1 MPRDPRPTVI
11 SLFSGALGLDLG
23 LERAGFEVRAAVECQ
38 RNAVATLERNR
49 PGVVIAKRIEQVCT
63 AELLEHAR
71 LRAEE
76 PFAISGGP
84 SCQAFSTAGQRGSFE
99 DPRGTMFREFLRVVT
114 EARPQFFVMENVRGV
129 LSAAVRHRP
138 LNRRGPGCSPL
149 DAEEEL
155 GSAFRLIV
163 KELRDTGY
171 YVVFGVVNA
180 ADYGVPQTRERV
192 VFLGSRD
199 GRDVRIPA
207 PTHSRDGEGGLPRWR
222 TLEDALTG
230 LCDKQPT
237 YTRLSPFKRKY
248 MARIPEGGNWRDLP
262 TRSQKV
268 ALGGAYVSWGGRS
281 GFFRRLAWDRP
292 APALTTRPD
301 SKATMHCHPT
311 ETRPLSIREYARI
324 QQFPDDWEFVGSVPQ
339 QYVQIGNA
347 VPVGLGEALGRALI
361 AAADTR
367 RKASRLGTVVC
378 HDPDLIDR
386 MSRRPKTVLNPPR
399 MRTDQTL
406 ASARTWMH
414 QHGSGRDLDA
424 ILTPDAAGTLVRARG
439 AVAARAR

>member
-1 MPRDPRPTVI
+1 MPAEPRPPAI
-11 SLFSGALGLDLG
+11 SLFSGAFGLDLG
-23 LERAGFEVRAAVECQ
+23 LERGGLDVRAAVECQ
-38 RNAVATLERNR
+38 HNAVATLERNR
-49 PGVVIAKRIEQVCT
+49 PGIAIARRIESVPT
-63 AELLEHAR
+63 AELLERAH
-71 LRAEE
+71 LRVGE

-84 SCQAFSTAGQRGSFE
+84 SCQAFSTAGQRGSLE
-99 DPRGTMFREFLRVVT
+99 DPRGTMFREFLRVVS

-149 DAEEEL
+149 DPDEEL

-163 KELRDTGY
+163 NELRDTGY

-207 PTHSRDGEGGLPRWR
+207 PTHSRDGEDGLPRWR
-222 TLEDALTG
+222 TLRDALAG
-230 LCDKQPT
+230 LHDTQPT
-237 YTRLSPFKRKY
+237 YTRLSPFKRRY
-248 MARIPEGGNWRDLP
+248 MERIPEGGNWRDLP
-262 TRSQKV
+262 TRSQRI
-268 ALGGAYVSWGGRS
+268 ALGGAYESWGGRS

-311 ETRPLSIREYARI
+311 ETRPLSIREYARV

-347 VPVGLGEALGRALI
+347 VPVGLGEALGRALL

-367 RKASRLGTVVC
+367 RKSSRLGTVVC
-378 HDPDLIDR
+378 HDADLIDR

-399 MRTDQTL
+399 MRSDQTL
-406 ASARTWMH
+406 ASARSWMH
-414 QHGSGRDLDA
+414 EHGSGRGVDA
-424 ILTPDAAGTLVRARG
+424 ILTPSATGTLARARS
-439 AVAARAR
+439 AAAARAR